1 MGSIMRHDVD
11 KYIKNYG
18 LNLFVETGTGLGNS
32 FQFAQ
37 KFNFKKLFTI
47 EMVQELYLL
56 SSSNYKKD
64 NSFFIHAESKDGLR
78 NVVSQIDTSDKILFW
93 LDAHFPGADFGLSNY
108 HDIVD
113 TKLRIPL
120 QEELKTIVEKRDCS
134 KDVFIIDD
142 LRIYEDGPFEDGVW
156 VERELLGGEGID
168 FIFELFST
176 THQIYRDYRD
186 QGYIIV
192 TPKKNQLEMILCT
205 Q

>member
-1 MGSIMRHDVD
+1 MGSILHHDID
-11 KYIKNYG
+11 KYIKNYEI
-18 LNLFVETGTGLGNS
+18 NLFIETGTGLGNS
-32 FQFAQ
+32 FQHAQ
-37 KFNFKKLFTI
+37 KFDFKKLFTI
-47 EMVQELYLL
+47 EMVDELYLF
-56 SSSNYKKD
+56 SSTNLKKD

-78 NVVSQIDTSDKILFW
+78 NVISQIDTSDKILFW

-120 QEELKTIVEKRDCS
+120 EEELKTIVEKRDCS

-168 FIFELFST
+168 FIFEIFST